1 MTFAAGKRSEI
12 DRLEIPWAASLPC
25 FGIEMIN
32 DDFHI
37 AGI

>member
-1 MTFAAGKRSEI
+1 MTFLVGKRSEMG
-12 DRLEIPWAASLPC
+12 RYEVPCEASLPC
-25 FGIEMIN
+25 FGIGMIN